1 MSDEFIRQSF
11 VVVGESSVDSFVL
24 QRGRTVH
31 KKGDLGR
38 LTPTRRVQF
47 AVPGD
52 DSGRKGG
59 NPKRGIEHNPVV
71 NLRRKKLVSWVQ
83 NHYNI
88 NSKFTFTRNINT
100 YMTPNL

>member
-1 MSDEFIRQSF
+1 M
-11 VVVGESSVDSFVL
+11 
-24 QRGRTVH
+24 H
-31 KKGDLGR
+31 KEGDLGR

-71 NLRRKKLVSWVQ
+71 SLRREKLISWVQ
-83 NHYNI
+83 NHYTGERRQERGNRREETGERRQKRG
-88 NSKFTFTRNINT
+88 NRREETGEGS
-100 YMTPNL
+100 